1 MLSPN
6 GVSVGNCLM
15 RSISSRSSYASAS
28 RGSASSLFLLELI
41 IAVGFFA
48 VAGVVCIQMFLHAHR
63 ISENA
68 RIKAEAVTIV
78 QNCAE
83 SFLAADGDRKTFDEL
98 LRQVFPEDTI
108 EDHGSHTELIS
119 QDGEFRTEFSTEKAE
134 TGVPEISTLHILVSA
149 ASGEEI
155 CSLDV
160 CDYPGEEKSP

>member
-1 MLSPN
+1 
-6 GVSVGNCLM
+6 M
-15 RSISSRSSYASAS
+15 RSISSGSSNASAS

-68 RIKAEAVTIV
+68 RIKTEAVTIV

-83 SFLAADGDRKTFDEL
+83 SFLAADGDGKAFDEL
-98 LRQVFPEDTI
+98 LQQVFPEDTI
-108 EDHGSHTELIS
+108 ENHGSHTELIS
-119 QDGEFRTEFSTEKAE
+119 RDGEFRTELGMEEAE
-134 TGVPEISTLHILVSA
+134 TDPPGICTLHILVRT
-149 ASGEEI
+149 ASGEEV

-160 CDYPGEEKSP
+160 CDYPVKENGQ